1 MADPPPVTGQA
12 ADAQAALYAT
22 LAQSVSVALKNIVA
36 QQQQIIVLGQTA
48 ATAMQT
54 LLNQSGEAGAAPPSG
69 ATRPPLDPASIKL
82 MGYSQVV
89 RGHVDSIARGINVP
103 NAQPDQTGLAS
114 VNPIFTWVRLAQRVP
129 VRIHIDQTPDGVR
142 LVSGMTATVQI
153 HPRAEK
159 SEGRTP

>member
-82 MGYSQVV
+82 IREVLATSPASAVL
-89 RGHVDSIARGINVP
+89 DSLITV
-103 NAQPDQTGLAS
+103 
-114 VNPIFTWVRLAQRVP
+114 
-129 VRIHIDQTPDGVR
+129 
-142 LVSGMTATVQI
+142 MTANSTLNYSTLAAQLQNTLVAHATLVRELQQLLGD
-153 HPRAEK
+153 PA
-159 SEGRTP
+159 

>member
-54 LLNQSGEAGAAPPSG
+54 LLNQPGEAGAPPQSG
-69 ATRPPLDPASIKL
+69 AARPPLDPASIKL
-82 MGYSQVV
+82 IREVLATSPASAVL
-89 RGHVDSIARGINVP
+89 DSLITV
-103 NAQPDQTGLAS
+103 
-114 VNPIFTWVRLAQRVP
+114 
-129 VRIHIDQTPDGVR
+129 
-142 LVSGMTATVQI
+142 MTANSTLNYSTLAAQLQNTLVAHATLVRELQQLLGD
-153 HPRAEK
+153 PAAGK
-159 SEGRTP
+159 

>member
-54 LLNQSGEAGAAPPSG
+54 LLNQSGGAGAPLPSG

-82 MGYSQVV
+82 IREVLATSPASAVL
-89 RGHVDSIARGINVP
+89 DSLITV
-103 NAQPDQTGLAS
+103 
-114 VNPIFTWVRLAQRVP
+114 
-129 VRIHIDQTPDGVR
+129 
-142 LVSGMTATVQI
+142 MTANSTLNYSTLATQLQNTLVAHATLVRELQQLLGD
-153 HPRAEK
+153 PAAAGK
-159 SEGRTP
+159 